1 MSAPLNLSSL
11 RTQRGNP
18 GVHGLPRCARND
30 EDVSPSRL
38 RLKLQRPDFALDV
51 DLELPG
57 QGVTV
62 LFGVSGSGK
71 TSLLRC
77 VAGLERTPGALV
89 SIAGETW
96 QDDAAGVY
104 LQTWQRPLGYVFQE
118 ASLFEHLNVR
128 GNLEFGLKRAK
139 GADASALSAAIDLLG
154 IAGLLER
161 KTTQLS
167 GGERQRVAIAR
178 ALAMQPRLLL
188 LDEPLAALD
197 HARRQDILPWL
208 ERLRDELQIPML
220 YVTHSSDEVARLAD
234 TLVVLDAGKVKACGP
249 VAEVLAGLDI
259 PVVLGDDA
267 GALLSASIEARDE
280 RWQLAQLRFNGG
292 SLWVRDNG
300 LPLGR
305 QVRVR
310 VLARDVS
317 IALGKPSHTSIQN
330 LLPCVVLA
338 IGSDTHA
345 SQTLIQLLCGQSIL
359 LARVTSR
366 AVDELQLAP
375 GMQVWAQVKSVALVE

>member
-1 MSAPLNLSSL
+1 MSAPF
-11 RTQRGNP
+11 
-18 GVHGLPRCARND
+18 
-30 EDVSPSRL
+30 SRI
-38 RLKLQRPDFALDV
+38 RLKLRRADFALDV
-51 DLELPG
+51 DLQLPG
-57 QGVTV
+57 QGITV

-89 SIAGETW
+89 SIAGEIW

-104 LQTWQRPLGYVFQE
+104 LPTWQRPLGYVFQE
-118 ASLFEHLNVR
+118 ASLFEHLSVR
-128 GNLEFGLKRAK
+128 GNLQFGLQRAK
-139 GADASALSAAIDLLG
+139 GAADSSALSAAIDLLG
-154 IAGLLER
+154 LAALLER
-161 KTTQLS
+161 TTKQLS

-178 ALAMQPRLLL
+178 ALATRPRLLL
-188 LDEPLAALD
+188 LDEPLAGLD

-208 ERLRDELQIPML
+208 ERLRDELKIPML

-249 VAEVLAGLDI
+249 VAEVLTGLDI

-267 GALLSASIEARDE
+267 GALLSARIEARDE
-280 RWQLAQLRFNGG
+280 RWQLAQLKFNGG
-292 SLWVRDNG
+292 SLWVRDTG

-317 IALGKPSHTSIQN
+317 IALDQPSQTSIQN
-330 LLPCVVLA
+330 LLPCVVQA
-338 IGSDTHA
+338 IGPDTHA
-345 SQTLIQLLCGQSIL
+345 SQTLIQLQCGQSVL

-366 AVDELQLAP
+366 AVDALQLVP
-375 GMQVWAQVKSVALVE
+375 SMPVWAQVKSVALVE